1 MLGFMQEHGP
11 YVIDNGKTAFRK
23 NEFSWNKEANV
34 LYIEQPAG
42 VGYSYCDLK
51 NAPQDCK
58 FNDDSSAVDNLEVT
72 LAWFAKFPEY

>member
-11 YVIDNGKTAFRK
+11 FLWESGKTTWTGR

-42 VGYSYCDLK
+42 VGYSYFSDPDEIGFNFTDM
-51 NAPQDCK
+51 NA
-58 FNDDSSAVDNLEVT
+58 AEDNLQAV
-72 LAWFAKFPEY
+72 LGWFD